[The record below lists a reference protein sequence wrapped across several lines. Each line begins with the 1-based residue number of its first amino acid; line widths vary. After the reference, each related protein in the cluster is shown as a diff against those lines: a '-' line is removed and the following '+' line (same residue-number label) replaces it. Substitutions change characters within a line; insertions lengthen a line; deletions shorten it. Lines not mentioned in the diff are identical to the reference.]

1 MRSMRRG
8 GVSVGKMKRLP
19 VMFGIMFKIGL
30 FTFGGGWSIIAQ
42 IQNEFVDRRGWLTE
56 EELTDYMSLAKS
68 FPGIMIIN
76 MSVFCGYTMAGVAGA
91 VVSAIGLSMPA
102 LLAIAV
108 VTYCYSSLKG
118 NVYVARIL
126 NGVRS
131 VVIPII
137 ISASLKLKSTAV
149 KGKSAVVILLISF
162 VVCVFTGVNKALVIV
177 AALVAGLLIW
187 RGEVQDDLS

>member
-1 MRSMRRG
+1 ME
-8 GVSVGKMKRLP
+8 KLKRLAII
-19 VMFGIMFKIGL
+19 FTTMFKIGL

-42 IQNEFVDRRGWLTE
+42 MQNEFVDRRGWMTE
-56 EELTDYMSLAKS
+56 EELVDYMSLAKS

-76 MSVFCGYTMAGVAGA
+76 MSVFCGYTMCGVAGA
-91 VVSAIGLSMPA
+91 VIAAIGLSTPA

-108 VTYCYSSLKG
+108 VTYFYSALRE

-137 ISASLKLKSTAV
+137 ISASLKLKATAL
-149 KGKSAVVILLISF
+149 KGRSAWWILLISF
-162 VVCVFTGVNKALVIV
+162 IVCVFTDVNKAVIIV
-177 AALVAGLLIW
+177 AALFAGLLIW
-187 RGEVQDDLS
+187 RGAIPDDIS